1 MKYRLPLLYD
11 NVRFGST
18 FLSNI
23 NKTCKIFDNFK
34 VFMGILI
41 NTNASILHYKEA
53 PGTELGSDVVM
64 YIAATVN
71 FICFHILIFYN
82 IVLFTYFHFMLVLEE
97 IERAKR

>member
-1 MKYRLPLLYD
+1 MKSRLPLLYD

-23 NKTCKIFDNFK
+23 NKCKIFDNFK

-53 PGTELGSDVVM
+53 PGTQLGSDVVM

-71 FICFHILIFYN
+71 FISFHILILYN
-82 IVLFTYFHFMLVLEE
+82 VVLFTYFHFMFVLEE